1 MRKFWPY
8 AVPVVLGVAL
18 ALGAYLYAKAP
29 GGMLHYT
36 PAPNYPAHYTPSF
49 QIGFLVAAIVQIALY
64 ALVSIAALLFRWREI
79 MHKSLSLL
87 AVSVFVFL
95 CSLLPERWWALT
107 LHSSRPPQAASAQF
121 ERWRS
126 L

>member
-8 AVPVVLGVAL
+8 AVPIVLGIAI

-29 GGMLHYT
+29 KGMLLYT
-36 PAPNYPAHYTPSF
+36 PAPNYPEHYTPSF
-49 QIGFLVAAIVQIALY
+49 LVGFFVASVTQVALY
-64 ALVSIAALLFRWREI
+64 ALLSMAALLFRWREI

-87 AVSVFVFL
+87 AVSIVVFL
-95 CSLLPERWWALT
+95 CTLLPERWWALT

-121 ERWRS
+121 ER
-126 L
+126 